1 MTPFLK
7 NNCKEILKMNHVG
20 TLSAIVLILLMTIA
34 TTPPVS
40 AGPGTTAAK
49 ILDLGGGTRAAALGD
64 AFSAI
69 NNDVTA
75 ALWNPSGLGIM
86 EKRQAAISYVDR
98 TQLFG
103 DAGEGLYYA
112 FFAGAM
118 PLGDAGTLGT
128 MLQLEGQGTID
139 VTIDS
144 PEPIRTEN
152 LGTNWVW
159 TASYADKLAQG
170 LLGGISGKVISL
182 KLGEEGARAY
192 AIDLG
197 VQYDLPLTSLPF
209 PVQVGAA
216 IQNWGTRIHFIDEN
230 QSDPLPRMFR
240 IGTAATL
247 YNQGNH
253 QLRFIGDLTASIHK
267 LREDEEE
274 LDADLLR
281 LNETIKEENKKR
293 LAAEEGL
300 KPEITREELL
310 SDRGVGVNAFEWRHL
325 QKSIGLEY
333 WLGSFLA
340 LRVGYKKEPGLDL
353 LNFTDHL
360 TYGLGVRLLNYQ
372 LDFAQLPGGGPEQQ
386 RLNVF
391 ALILQF

>member
-1 MTPFLK
+1 MK
-7 NNCKEILKMNHVG
+7 RVDILS
-20 TLSAIVLILLMTIA
+20 TTVLLLLMTFSVVL
-34 TTPPVS
+34 PVS

-86 EKRQAAISYVDR
+86 DKRQAAISYVDR
-98 TQLFG
+98 AQLFG
-103 DAGEGLYYA
+103 EAGEGLYYA
-112 FFAGAM
+112 FFAGAV

-128 MLQLEGQGTID
+128 MLQLEGQGEID

-159 TASYADKLAQG
+159 TVSYADKLAKG

-182 KLGEEGARAY
+182 KLGEAGARAY
-192 AIDLG
+192 AVDLG
-197 VQYDLPLTSLPF
+197 LQYDLPLTLIPI
-209 PVQVGAA
+209 QVGAA
-216 IQNWGTRIHFIDEN
+216 VQNWGTRIHFIDEN
-230 QSDPLPRMFR
+230 QSDPLPRLFR
-240 IGTAATL
+240 FGTAVTL

-253 QLRFIGDLTASIHK
+253 QVRLIGDLTASIHQLSK
-267 LREDEEE
+267 DEEE
-274 LDADLLR
+274 LKENWLR
-281 LNETIKEENKKR
+281 QQAQNEPGP
-293 LAAEEGL
+293 AEEQGQE
-300 KPEITREELL
+300 PEFTSEEREKLR
-310 SDRGVGVNAFEWRHL
+310 SDQGIGINALEWRHM
-325 QKSIGLEY
+325 QKSVGLEY

-340 LRVGYKKEPGLDL
+340 LRVGYKEEPGIDL
-353 LNFTDHL
+353 LNFSDHL

-372 LDFAQLPGGGPEQQ
+372 LDFAQLPGGGPEQK
-386 RLNVF
+386 RLTVF

>member
-1 MTPFLK
+1 MK
-7 NNCKEILKMNHVG
+7 QVDILS
-20 TLSAIVLILLMTIA
+20 TTILLLCMTLFVVL
-34 TTPPVS
+34 PVS

-75 ALWNPSGLGIM
+75 ALWNPGGLGIM

-103 DAGEGLYYA
+103 EAGEGLYYA

-118 PLGDAGTLGT
+118 PLGDAGTLGS

-159 TASYADKLAQG
+159 TVSYADKLAKG
-170 LLGGISGKVISL
+170 LLGGVSGKVISL

-197 VQYDLPLTSLPF
+197 MQYDIPST
-209 PVQVGAA
+209 PVPIQVGAA

-240 IGTAATL
+240 FGTAATL

-253 QLRFIGDLTASIHK
+253 QLRLIGDLTAAIHK
-267 LREDEEE
+267 LREDEDE
-274 LDADLLR
+274 LQADLIR
-281 LNETIKEENKKR
+281 LNEAIKQDNERRLEAKEEP
-293 LAAEEGL
+293 
-300 KPEITREELL
+300 KPEFTRDGLL
-310 SDRGVGVNAFEWRHL
+310 SDRGVGVHAFEWRHL
-325 QKSIGLEY
+325 QKSVGLEY
-333 WLGSFLA
+333 WLGGFLA
-340 LRVGYKKEPGLDL
+340 LRVGYKEEPGIDL

-372 LDFAQLPGGGPEQQ
+372 IDFAQLPGGGPEQQ

>member
-1 MTPFLK
+1 MKRVDILSTVVLLLFMT
-7 NNCKEILKMNHVG
+7 V
-20 TLSAIVLILLMTIA
+20 AIAL
-34 TTPPVS
+34 PVS
-40 AGPGTTAAK
+40 AGPGTTAAP
-49 ILDLGGGTRAAALGD
+49 ILKLGGGTRAAALGD

-98 TQLFG
+98 AQLFG
-103 DAGEGLYYA
+103 EAGEGLYYA
-112 FFAGAM
+112 FFAGAL
-118 PLGDAGTLGT
+118 PLGDAGTFGT

-159 TASYADKLAQG
+159 TVSYADRLAKG

-182 KLGEEGARAY
+182 KLGEVGARAY
-192 AIDLG
+192 AVDLG
-197 VQYDLPLTSLPF
+197 LQYDVPSTQIPI
-209 PVQVGAA
+209 QVGAA
-216 IQNWGTRIHFIDEN
+216 VQNWGTQIHFIDEN

-240 IGTAATL
+240 FGTAVTI

-253 QLRFIGDLTASIHK
+253 QVRLIGDLTASIDQ
-267 LREDEEE
+267 LRKDEEE
-274 LDADLLR
+274 LKLELSR
-281 LNETIKEENKKR
+281 QISNEQGTTED
-293 LAAEEGL
+293 
-300 KPEITREELL
+300 PEQEPEFTSEELA
-310 SDRGVGVNAFEWRHL
+310 SARSERGIGIYALEWRHL

-340 LRVGYKKEPGLDL
+340 LRVGYKEEPGIDL
-353 LNFTDHL
+353 LNFTNHL

>member
-1 MTPFLK
+1 MK
-7 NNCKEILKMNHVG
+7 RVDILSTVI
-20 TLSAIVLILLMTIA
+20 LVLLMTISIVPSA
-34 TTPPVS
+34 S

-86 EKRQAAISYVDR
+86 DKTQAAISYIPR
-98 TQLFG
+98 GQLFNDG
-103 DAGEGLYYA
+103 DSGAGDGLYYA
-112 FFAGAM
+112 FFAGAL
-118 PLGDAGTLGT
+118 PFGEAGTLGT
-128 MLQLEGQGTID
+128 MLQLEGQGLID
-139 VTIDS
+139 VTFDS
-144 PEPIRTEN
+144 PEVQRTEN

-159 TASYADKLAQG
+159 TVSYADKLAKG
-170 LLGGISGKVISL
+170 LLGGVSGKVISV
-182 KLGEEGARAY
+182 KLWEEGARAF
-192 AIDLG
+192 AVDLG
-197 VQYDLPLTSLPF
+197 LQYNLPST
-209 PVQVGAA
+209 PVPIQVGAA
-216 IQNWGTRIHFIDEN
+216 VQNWGTRIHFIDEN
-230 QSDPLPRMFR
+230 QSDPLPRVFR
-240 IGTAATL
+240 FGTAVTL
-247 YNQGNH
+247 YNRTNH
-253 QLRFIGDLTASIHK
+253 QLRLIGDLTAAIHK
-267 LREDEEE
+267 LSEDEEE

-281 LNETIKEENKKR
+281 LNEAITEKNEQRQAVGDGE
-293 LAAEEGL
+293 LE
-300 KPEITREELL
+300 PEFTRDGLL

-340 LRVGYKKEPGLDL
+340 LRVGYKEEPGIDL

-372 LDFAQLPGGGPEQQ
+372 LDFAQLPGGGPYNR

>member
-1 MTPFLK
+1 MK
-7 NNCKEILKMNHVG
+7 QVD
-20 TLSAIVLILLMTIA
+20 TLCTVVLLLLITIA
-34 TTPPVS
+34 TVPPAS
-40 AGPGTTAAK
+40 LGQGTTAAP
-49 ILDLGGGTRAAALGD
+49 ILKLGGGTRAAALGD

-75 ALWNPSGLGIM
+75 ALWNPSGLAIM
-86 EKRQAAISYVDR
+86 DKRQAAISYLDR

-159 TASYADKLAQG
+159 TLSYADKLAKD
-170 LLGGISGKVISL
+170 LLGGISGKIISL

-192 AIDLG
+192 AIDVG
-197 VQYDLPLTSLPF
+197 VQYDVPTTLVPI
-209 PVQVGAA
+209 QVGAA
-216 IQNWGTRIHFIDEN
+216 VQNWGTRIHFIDEN
-230 QSDPLPRMFR
+230 QSDPLPRLLRF
-240 IGTAATL
+240 GTAVTL
-247 YNQGNH
+247 YDQGNH
-253 QLRFIGDLTASIHK
+253 QVRLIGDLTASIHK
-267 LREDEEE
+267 LREDEEQLE
-274 LDADLLR
+274 ADLLR
-281 LNETIKEENKKR
+281 LNEGIKEENEKR
-293 LAAEEGL
+293 LAGEQEL
-300 KPEITREELL
+300 KPEITREGLL
-310 SDRGVGVNAFEWRHL
+310 SDRGVGINAFEWRHL

-340 LRVGYKKEPGLDL
+340 LRVGYKEEPGINL

-372 LDFAQLPGGGPEQQ
+372 IDFAQLPGGGPEQQ

>member
-1 MTPFLK
+1 MK
-7 NNCKEILKMNHVG
+7 QVD
-20 TLSAIVLILLMTIA
+20 TLCTVVLLLLITIA
-34 TTPPVS
+34 TVPPAS
-40 AGPGTTAAK
+40 LGQGTTAAP
-49 ILDLGGGTRAAALGD
+49 ILKLGGGTRAAALGD

-75 ALWNPSGLGIM
+75 ALWNPSGLAIM
-86 EKRQAAISYVDR
+86 DKRQAAISYLDR

-159 TASYADKLAQG
+159 TVSYADKLAKD
-170 LLGGISGKVISL
+170 LLGGISGKIISL

-192 AIDLG
+192 AIDVG
-197 VQYDLPLTSLPF
+197 VQYDVPTTLVPI
-209 PVQVGAA
+209 QVGAA
-216 IQNWGTRIHFIDEN
+216 VQNWGTRIHFIDEN
-230 QSDPLPRMFR
+230 QSDPLPRLLRF
-240 IGTAATL
+240 GTAVTL
-247 YNQGNH
+247 YDQGNH
-253 QLRFIGDLTASIHK
+253 QVRLIGDLTASIHK
-267 LREDEEE
+267 LREDEEQLE
-274 LDADLLR
+274 ADLLR
-281 LNETIKEENKKR
+281 LNEGIKEENEKR
-293 LAAEEGL
+293 LAGEQEL
-300 KPEITREELL
+300 KPEITREGLL
-310 SDRGVGVNAFEWRHL
+310 SDRGVGINAFEWRHL

-340 LRVGYKKEPGLDL
+340 LRVGYKEEPGINL

-372 LDFAQLPGGGPEQQ
+372 IDFAQLPGGGPEQQ

>member
-1 MTPFLK
+1 MK
-7 NNCKEILKMNHVG
+7 RVDV
-20 TLSAIVLILLMTIA
+20 LSAAVLLLFMAVAIA
-34 TTPPVS
+34 PPVF

-86 EKRQAAISYVDR
+86 DKKQAAISYVDR

-103 DAGEGLYYA
+103 EAGEGLYYA
-112 FFAGAM
+112 FFGGAL

-159 TASYADKLAQG
+159 TVSYADKLAEG
-170 LLGGISGKVISL
+170 LLGGISGKIISL
-182 KLGEEGARAY
+182 KLAEEGARAY
-192 AIDLG
+192 AIDFGL
-197 VQYDLPLTSLPF
+197 QYDLPLR
-209 PVQVGAA
+209 QVPIQIGAA

-230 QSDPLPRMFR
+230 QSDPLPRLFR
-240 IGTAATL
+240 FGTAVTL
-247 YNQGNH
+247 YNRGNH
-253 QLRFIGDLTASIHK
+253 QFRLIGDLTAAIHK
-267 LREDEEE
+267 LREDEEQLE
-274 LDADLLR
+274 ADLLR
-281 LNETIKEENKKR
+281 LNETIKEENERR
-293 LAAEEGL
+293 LEEEQEL
-300 KPEITREELL
+300 KPEITRDGLL
-310 SDRGVGVNAFEWRHL
+310 SDRGVGINAFEWRHL
-325 QKSIGLEY
+325 QKSVGLEY

-340 LRVGYKKEPGLDL
+340 LRVGYKEEPGIDL

>member
-1 MTPFLK
+1 
-7 NNCKEILKMNHVG
+7 MNRAS
-20 TLSAIVLILLMTIA
+20 TLSTTVLILLMTIA
-34 TTPPVS
+34 IASPVS
-40 AGPGTTAAK
+40 AGPGTTAAN
-49 ILDLGGGTRAAALGD
+49 ILNLGGGTRAAALGD

-75 ALWNPSGLGIM
+75 ALWNPSGLGAM
-86 EKRQAAISYVDR
+86 ENKHAVISYLDR

-103 DAGEGLYYA
+103 EAGEGLYYA
-112 FFAGAM
+112 FFGGAM
-118 PLGDAGTLGT
+118 PLSDGGTLGT
-128 MLQLEGQGTID
+128 MLQLEGQGEID

-144 PEPIRTEN
+144 PEPIRKES

-159 TASYADKLAQG
+159 TASYADELAPG
-170 LLGGISGKVISL
+170 LFGGISGKVISL
-182 KLGEEGARAY
+182 KLAEEGARAY

-197 VQYDLPLTSLPF
+197 VQYDLPSTSLPF

-216 IQNWGTRIHFIDEN
+216 VQNWGTRIHFIDEN

-240 IGTAATL
+240 LGTAAIL
-247 YNQGNH
+247 YNRGNH
-253 QLRFIGDLTASIHK
+253 QVRLISDLTASIHK
-267 LREDEEE
+267 LRENEEE
-274 LDADLLR
+274 LEADLLR
-281 LNETIKEENKKR
+281 LNEAIKEENRKR
-293 LAAEEGL
+293 FAAEQGL

-310 SDRGVGVNAFEWRHL
+310 SDRGVGAHAFQWRHL

-333 WLGSFLA
+333 WLGGFLA
-340 LRVGYKKEPGLDL
+340 LRVGYKKEPGIDL

-360 TYGLGVRLLNYQ
+360 TYGLGVQLLNYQ

>member
-1 MTPFLK
+1 MKPVD
-7 NNCKEILKMNHVG
+7 M
-20 TLSAIVLILLMTIA
+20 LSTVVLLLFMTIA
-34 TTPPVS
+34 IAFPVS
-40 AGPGTTAAK
+40 AGPGTTAAP
-49 ILDLGGGTRAAALGD
+49 ILKLGGGTRAAALGD

-86 EKRQAAISYVDR
+86 ERKQAAISYVDR
-98 TQLFG
+98 AQLFG
-103 DAGEGLYYA
+103 EAGEGLYYA
-112 FFAGAM
+112 FFAGAL
-118 PLGDAGTLGT
+118 PLGEAGTLGT

-159 TASYADKLAQG
+159 TVSYADKLAER

-182 KLGEEGARAY
+182 KLGEVGARAY
-192 AIDLG
+192 AVDLG
-197 VQYDLPLTSLPF
+197 LQYDLPLTQIPI
-209 PVQVGAA
+209 QVGAA
-216 IQNWGTRIHFIDEN
+216 IQNWGTQIHFIDEN
-230 QSDPLPRMFR
+230 QSDPLPRIFR
-240 IGTAATL
+240 FGTAVSL

-253 QLRFIGDLTASIHK
+253 HIRLIGDLTASIDQ
-267 LREDEEE
+267 LRKDEDELKMELARQISNEQGPTEEQEQELEFTSEE
-274 LDADLLR
+274 LASAR
-281 LNETIKEENKKR
+281 
-293 LAAEEGL
+293 
-300 KPEITREELL
+300 
-310 SDRGVGVNAFEWRHL
+310 SDRGIGRYALEWRHL

-333 WLGSFLA
+333 WLGTFLA
-340 LRVGYKKEPGLDL
+340 LRVGYKEEPGIDL

>member
-1 MTPFLK
+1 MTPFLR
-7 NNCKEILKMNHVG
+7 NNCKEILKMNRVAP
-20 TLSAIVLILLMTIA
+20 LSTIVLLLLMTIVIA
-34 TTPPVS
+34 LPAS

-49 ILDLGGGTRAAALGD
+49 ILNLGGGTRAAALGD

-86 EKRQAAISYVDR
+86 ENKHAVISYVNR

-103 DAGEGLYYA
+103 EAGEGLYYA
-112 FFAGAM
+112 FFGGAM
-118 PLGDAGTLGT
+118 PLNDAGTLGT
-128 MLQLEGQGTID
+128 MLQLEGQGEID

-144 PEPIRTEN
+144 PEPIRKEN

-159 TASYADKLAQG
+159 TVSYADKLAEG
-170 LLGGISGKVISL
+170 VLGGISGKVISL

-192 AIDLG
+192 AIDFG
-197 VQYDLPLTSLPF
+197 VQYDLPSTPI
-209 PVQVGAA
+209 PVRVGAA
-216 IQNWGTRIHFIDEN
+216 VQNWGTRIHFIDEN

-240 IGTAATL
+240 FGTAATL
-247 YNQGNH
+247 YNRGNH
-253 QLRFIGDLTASIHK
+253 QVRLIGDLTASIHK

-274 LDADLLR
+274 LEADLLR
-281 LNETIKEENKKR
+281 LNETIKEENEKR
-293 LAAEEGL
+293 LGEEQGL
-300 KPEITREELL
+300 KPEITREGLL

-325 QKSIGLEY
+325 QKSIGVEY

-340 LRVGYKKEPGLDL
+340 LRVGYKKEPGIDL

-372 LDFAQLPGGGPEQQ
+372 LDFAQLPGGGPEGQ

>member
-1 MTPFLK
+1 MK
-7 NNCKEILKMNHVG
+7 QVDILS
-20 TLSAIVLILLMTIA
+20 TIVLLLLMTVSIVS
-34 TTPPVS
+34 PVS

-86 EKRQAAISYVDR
+86 ENRQAAISYVDR

-103 DAGEGLYYA
+103 EAGEGLYYA
-112 FFAGAM
+112 FFAGAF
-118 PLGDAGTLGT
+118 PLGDAGTLGS

-144 PEPIRTEN
+144 PEPIRSEN

-159 TASYADKLAQG
+159 TLSYADKLAKG

-197 VQYDLPLTSLPF
+197 LQYDLPSVLVPI
-209 PVQVGAA
+209 QVGAA
-216 IQNWGTRIHFIDEN
+216 VQNWGTRIHFIDEN
-230 QSDPLPRMFR
+230 QSDPLPRIFR
-240 IGTAATL
+240 FGTAVTV
-247 YNQGNH
+247 YDQGNH
-253 QLRFIGDLTASIHK
+253 QVRLISDLTASIHK
-267 LREDEEE
+267 LREDEEALE
-274 LDADLLR
+274 ADLLR
-281 LNETIKEENKKR
+281 LNDTIKEGNEKR
-293 LAAEEGL
+293 LAEELEL
-300 KPEITREELL
+300 KPEITRDGLL

-325 QKSIGLEY
+325 QKSIGVEY
-333 WLGSFLA
+333 WLGNFFA
-340 LRVGYKKEPGLDL
+340 LRVGYKEEPGIDL
-353 LNFTDHL
+353 LNFSDHL

-372 LDFAQLPGGGPEQQ
+372 LDFAQLPGRGPEQQ

>member
-1 MTPFLK
+1 MKRVDILSTVVLLSFMT
-7 NNCKEILKMNHVG
+7 V
-20 TLSAIVLILLMTIA
+20 AIAL
-34 TTPPVS
+34 PVS
-40 AGPGTTAAK
+40 AGPGTTAAP
-49 ILDLGGGTRAAALGD
+49 ILKLGGGTRAAALGD

-86 EKRQAAISYVDR
+86 ERKQAAISYVNR
-98 TQLFG
+98 AQLFG
-103 DAGEGLYYA
+103 EAGEGLYYA
-112 FFAGAM
+112 FFAGAL

-159 TASYADKLAQG
+159 TVSYADKLAEG
-170 LLGGISGKVISL
+170 LLGGISAKVISL
-182 KLGEEGARAY
+182 KLGEAGARSY
-192 AIDLG
+192 AVDFGL
-197 VQYDLPLTSLPF
+197 QYDVPSKTIPI
-209 PVQVGAA
+209 QVGAA
-216 IQNWGTRIHFIDEN
+216 VQNWGTRIHFIDEN

-240 IGTAATL
+240 FGTAVTL
-247 YNQGNH
+247 YHQGNH
-253 QLRFIGDLTASIHK
+253 QIRLIGDLTASIDQLTK
-267 LREDEEE
+267 DEDELRMEMSRQIINELGPTDEQEQEPQFTSEE
-274 LDADLLR
+274 IASAR
-281 LNETIKEENKKR
+281 SE
-293 LAAEEGL
+293 
-300 KPEITREELL
+300 
-310 SDRGVGVNAFEWRHL
+310 RGIGVYAFEWRHL

-333 WLGSFLA
+333 WLGTFLA
-340 LRVGYKKEPGLDL
+340 LRVGYKEEPGIDL
-353 LNFTDHL
+353 LNFSDHL

>member
-1 MTPFLK
+1 MK
-7 NNCKEILKMNHVG
+7 RVDILS
-20 TLSAIVLILLMTIA
+20 TIILLLFMAISIV
-34 TTPPVS
+34 PSVS

-86 EKRQAAISYVDR
+86 ENTQAAISYVDR
-98 TQLFG
+98 AQLFG
-103 DAGEGLYYA
+103 GAGEGLYYA
-112 FFAGAM
+112 FFAGAL
-118 PLGDAGTLGT
+118 PLGEAGTLGT

-159 TASYADKLAQG
+159 TVSYADKLAKG
-170 LLGGISGKVISL
+170 LLGGISGKVISV
-182 KLGEEGARAY
+182 KLWEESGRAY
-192 AIDLG
+192 AIDFGL
-197 VQYDLPLTSLPF
+197 QYNLPSTPI
-209 PVQVGAA
+209 PIQIGAA
-216 IQNWGTRIHFIDEN
+216 VQNWGTRIHFIDEN

-240 IGTAATL
+240 FGTAVTL

-253 QLRFIGDLTASIHK
+253 QLRLIGDLTAAIHK
-267 LREDEEE
+267 LSEDDEELE
-274 LDADLLR
+274 ADLLR
-281 LNETIKEENKKR
+281 LNEAIKEKNKQR
-293 LAAEEGL
+293 LAEEQEL
-300 KPEITREELL
+300 EPEFTREGLL
-310 SDRGVGVNAFEWRHL
+310 SDRGVGINAFEWRHL

-340 LRVGYKKEPGLDL
+340 LRVGYKEEPGINL

>member
-1 MTPFLK
+1 MK
-7 NNCKEILKMNHVG
+7 QVDILST
-20 TLSAIVLILLMTIA
+20 TLLLLFITLFVVL
-34 TTPPVS
+34 PVS

-75 ALWNPSGLGIM
+75 ALWNPGGLGIM

-103 DAGEGLYYA
+103 EAGEGLYYA

-118 PLGDAGTLGT
+118 PLGDAGTLGS

-159 TASYADKLAQG
+159 TVSYADKLAKG

-197 VQYDLPLTSLPF
+197 MQYDIPST
-209 PVQVGAA
+209 PVPIQVGAA
-216 IQNWGTRIHFIDEN
+216 VQNWGTRIHFIDEN

-240 IGTAATL
+240 FGTAVTL

-253 QLRFIGDLTASIHK
+253 QLRLIGDLTASIHK
-267 LREDEEE
+267 LREDEDQLE
-274 LDADLLR
+274 ADLIR
-281 LNETIKEENKKR
+281 LNEAIKEENERR
-293 LAAEEGL
+293 LEADEE
-300 KPEITREELL
+300 PEPEFTRDGLL
-310 SDRGVGVNAFEWRHL
+310 SDRGVGIHAFEWRHL
-325 QKSIGLEY
+325 QKSAGLEY

-340 LRVGYKKEPGLDL
+340 LRVGYKQEPGIDL

-372 LDFAQLPGGGPEQQ
+372 IDFAQLPGGGPEQQ

>member
-1 MTPFLK
+1 MK
-7 NNCKEILKMNHVG
+7 QVDILSTV
-20 TLSAIVLILLMTIA
+20 VLLLLMTVFIV
-34 TTPPVS
+34 PPVS

-86 EKRQAAISYVDR
+86 DKTQAAISYVDR

-103 DAGEGLYYA
+103 EAGEGLYYA
-112 FFAGAM
+112 FFAGAL
-118 PLGDAGTLGT
+118 PLGDAGTIGS

-159 TASYADKLAQG
+159 TVSYADKLAKG

-197 VQYDLPLTSLPF
+197 LQYDLPLELAPI
-209 PVQVGAA
+209 QIGAA
-216 IQNWGTRIHFIDEN
+216 VQNWGTRIHFIDEN
-230 QSDPLPRMFR
+230 QSDPLPRLFR
-240 IGTAATL
+240 FGTAVTL

-253 QLRFIGDLTASIHK
+253 QLRLIGDLTASIHK
-267 LREDEEE
+267 LREDEEQLE
-274 LDADLLR
+274 TDLLR
-281 LNETIKEENKKR
+281 LNETIKEENER
-293 LAAEEGL
+293 RAAEEQEL
-300 KPEITREELL
+300 KPEITRDGLL

-325 QKSIGLEY
+325 QKSMGLEY
-333 WLGSFLA
+333 WLGGFLA
-340 LRVGYKKEPGLDL
+340 LRVGYKEEPGIDL

>member
-1 MTPFLK
+1 MK
-7 NNCKEILKMNHVG
+7 QVDILA
-20 TLSAIVLILLMTIA
+20 TTILLLFLTIA
-34 TTPPVS
+34 IAFPVS

-86 EKRQAAISYVDR
+86 ENTQAAISYVDR

-103 DAGEGLYYA
+103 EAGEGLFYA

-128 MLQLEGQGTID
+128 MLQFEGQGEID

-159 TASYADKLAQG
+159 TASYADKLAPG

-192 AIDLG
+192 AVDLG
-197 VQYDLPLTSLPF
+197 LQYDLPSTPI
-209 PVQVGAA
+209 PIQVGAA
-216 IQNWGTRIHFIDEN
+216 VQNWGTRIHFIDEN

-240 IGTAATL
+240 FGTALTF

-253 QLRFIGDLTASIHK
+253 QIRLIGDLTASIHK

-274 LDADLLR
+274 LEADLLR
-281 LNETIKEENKKR
+281 LNETIKEENEKR
-293 LAAEEGL
+293 LAAEQEL
-300 KPEITREELL
+300 KPEITREGLL
-310 SDRGVGVNAFEWRHL
+310 SDRGVGVHAFEWRHL
-325 QKSIGLEY
+325 QKSVGLEY
-333 WLGSFLA
+333 WLGRFLA
-340 LRVGYKKEPGLDL
+340 LRVGYKEEPGIDL

>member
-1 MTPFLK
+1 MK
-7 NNCKEILKMNHVG
+7 QVDILS
-20 TLSAIVLILLMTIA
+20 TTILLLCLTLFVVL
-34 TTPPVS
+34 PVS

-75 ALWNPSGLGIM
+75 ALWNPGGLGIM

-103 DAGEGLYYA
+103 EAGEGLYYA

-118 PLGDAGTLGT
+118 PLGDAGTLGS

-159 TASYADKLAQG
+159 TVSYADKLAKG
-170 LLGGISGKVISL
+170 LLGGVSGKVISL

-197 VQYDLPLTSLPF
+197 MQYDIPST
-209 PVQVGAA
+209 PVPIQVGAA

-240 IGTAATL
+240 FGTAATL

-253 QLRFIGDLTASIHK
+253 QLRLIGDLTAAIHK
-267 LREDEEE
+267 LREDEDE
-274 LDADLLR
+274 LQADLIR
-281 LNETIKEENKKR
+281 LNEAIKQDNERRLEAKEEP
-293 LAAEEGL
+293 
-300 KPEITREELL
+300 KPEFTRDGLL
-310 SDRGVGVNAFEWRHL
+310 SDRGVGVHAFEWRHL
-325 QKSIGLEY
+325 QKSVGLEY
-333 WLGSFLA
+333 WLGGFLA
-340 LRVGYKKEPGLDL
+340 LRVGYKEEPGIDL

-372 LDFAQLPGGGPEQQ
+372 IDFAQLPGGGPEQQ

>member
-1 MTPFLK
+1 MKRVDILSTVVLLLFMTT
-7 NNCKEILKMNHVG
+7 V
-20 TLSAIVLILLMTIA
+20 IA
-34 TTPPVS
+34 LPVS
-40 AGPGTTAAK
+40 AGPGTTAAP
-49 ILDLGGGTRAAALGD
+49 ILKLGGGTRAAALGD

-86 EKRQAAISYVDR
+86 DKKQAAISYVDR
-98 TQLFG
+98 AQLFG
-103 DAGEGLYYA
+103 EAGEGLYYA
-112 FFAGAM
+112 FFAGAL
-118 PLGDAGTLGT
+118 PLGEAGTLGT

-139 VTIDS
+139 VTVDS
-144 PEPIRTEN
+144 PVPIRTEN

-159 TASYADKLAQG
+159 TISYADKLAEG

-182 KLGEEGARAY
+182 KLGEASARAY
-192 AIDLG
+192 AVDLG
-197 VQYDLPLTSLPF
+197 LQYDVPSTLIPI
-209 PVQVGAA
+209 QVGAA
-216 IQNWGTRIHFIDEN
+216 VQNWGTRIHFIDEN
-230 QSDPLPRMFR
+230 QSDPLPRIFR
-240 IGTAATL
+240 FGTAVSV

-253 QLRFIGDLTASIHK
+253 QIRLIGDLTASIDQ
-267 LREDEEE
+267 LRKDEEE
-274 LDADLLR
+274 LKMELSQQIR
-281 LNETIKEENKKR
+281 NEQGPTEEQ
-293 LAAEEGL
+293 EQEV
-300 KPEITREELL
+300 EFTSEELA
-310 SDRGVGVNAFEWRHL
+310 SARSERGIGVYAFEWRHL
-325 QKSIGLEY
+325 QKSLGLEY

-340 LRVGYKKEPGLDL
+340 LRVGYKEEPGIDL

>member
-1 MTPFLK
+1 MKPVD
-7 NNCKEILKMNHVG
+7 M
-20 TLSAIVLILLMTIA
+20 LSTVVLLLFMTIA
-34 TTPPVS
+34 IAFPVS
-40 AGPGTTAAK
+40 AGPGTTAAP
-49 ILDLGGGTRAAALGD
+49 ILKLGGGTRAAALGD

-86 EKRQAAISYVDR
+86 ERKQAAISYVDR
-98 TQLFG
+98 AQLFG
-103 DAGEGLYYA
+103 EAGEGLYYA
-112 FFAGAM
+112 FFAGAL
-118 PLGDAGTLGT
+118 PLGEAGTLGT

-159 TASYADKLAQG
+159 TVSYADKLAER

-182 KLGEEGARAY
+182 KLGEVGARAY
-192 AIDLG
+192 AVDLG
-197 VQYDLPLTSLPF
+197 LQYDLPLTQIPI
-209 PVQVGAA
+209 QVGAA
-216 IQNWGTRIHFIDEN
+216 IQNWGTQIHFIDEN
-230 QSDPLPRMFR
+230 QSDPLPRIFR
-240 IGTAATL
+240 FGTAVSL

-253 QLRFIGDLTASIHK
+253 HIRLIGDLTASIDQ
-267 LREDEEE
+267 LRKDEDELKMELARQISNEQGPTEEQEQELEFTSEE
-274 LDADLLR
+274 LASAR
-281 LNETIKEENKKR
+281 
-293 LAAEEGL
+293 
-300 KPEITREELL
+300 
-310 SDRGVGVNAFEWRHL
+310 SDRGIGVYALEWRHL

-333 WLGSFLA
+333 WLGTFLA
-340 LRVGYKKEPGLDL
+340 LRVGYKEEPGIDL

>member
-1 MTPFLK
+1 MKRTS
-7 NNCKEILKMNHVG
+7 ILF
-20 TLSAIVLILLMTIA
+20 TTALILLFMTIFIA
-34 TTPPVS
+34 LPVS
-40 AGPGTTAAK
+40 AGPGTTAAP
-49 ILDLGGGTRAAALGD
+49 ILNLGGGTRAAALGD

-86 EKRQAAISYVDR
+86 EGRQAAMSYVDR

-103 DAGEGLYYA
+103 EAGEGLYYA
-112 FFAGAM
+112 FFAGAL
-118 PLGDAGTLGT
+118 PLGEAGTLGT

-159 TASYADKLAQG
+159 TVSYADKLAKG

-182 KLGEEGARAY
+182 KLGEAGARAY

-197 VQYDLPLTSLPF
+197 LQYDLPSMLIPI
-209 PVQVGAA
+209 QVGAA
-216 IQNWGTRIHFIDEN
+216 VQNWGTRIHFIDEN
-230 QSDPLPRMFR
+230 QSDPLPRTFR
-240 IGTAATL
+240 FGTAATL

-253 QLRFIGDLTASIHK
+253 QIRLIGDLTASIHQLRKDEDELKENWLRQQAQNEPALAEERGPEPEFTPAAREK
-267 LREDEEE
+267 LR
-274 LDADLLR
+274 
-281 LNETIKEENKKR
+281 
-293 LAAEEGL
+293 
-300 KPEITREELL
+300 
-310 SDRGVGVNAFEWRHL
+310 SDQGIGIRALEWRHL
-325 QKSIGLEY
+325 QKSLGLEY

-340 LRVGYKKEPGLDL
+340 LRVGYKEEPGIDL

>member
-1 MTPFLK
+1 MK
-7 NNCKEILKMNHVG
+7 QVD
-20 TLSAIVLILLMTIA
+20 TLFRVALLLLMTIFIA
-34 TTPPVS
+34 PPVL

-86 EKRQAAISYVDR
+86 ENRQAAISYIDR

-103 DAGEGLYYA
+103 EAGEGLYYA
-112 FFAGAM
+112 FFAGAL
-118 PLGDAGTLGT
+118 PLGDAGTLGA

-159 TASYADKLAQG
+159 TVSYADQLTKG

-182 KLGEEGARAY
+182 KLGEEGGRAY
-192 AIDLG
+192 AVDLG
-197 VQYDLPLTSLPF
+197 LQYDLPST
-209 PVQVGAA
+209 PVPIQIGAVV
-216 IQNWGTRIHFIDEN
+216 QNWGTRIHFIDEN
-230 QSDPLPRMFR
+230 QSDPLPRIFR
-240 IGTAATL
+240 FGTAVML

-253 QLRFIGDLTASIHK
+253 QFRLIGDLTASIHK
-267 LREDEEE
+267 LREDEDE
-274 LDADLLR
+274 LEADLLR
-281 LNETIKEENKKR
+281 LNELIKEENKTK
-293 LAAEEGL
+293 LAEEQEL
-300 KPEITREELL
+300 KPEITREGLL
-310 SDRGVGVNAFEWRHL
+310 SDRGVGVRAFEWRHL
-325 QKSIGLEY
+325 QKSVGLEY
-333 WLGSFLA
+333 WLGGFLA
-340 LRVGYKKEPGLDL
+340 LRVGYKEEPGIDL

-372 LDFAQLPGGGPEQQ
+372 LDFAQLPGGGPEQR